1 MYIYDE
7 ELPPCD
13 STVQYHPQ
21 KLDII
26 DLVNTDKFKE
36 ILIYKKEETPP
47 KHYLF
52 YLYKS
57 TYRIESTQE
66 EVSKGIRNNINDEYI
81 FEKELDKTAYKNV
94 K

>member
-36 ILIYKKEETPP
+36 ILIYKKRRNPP
-47 KHYLF
+47 QTLSLLF
-52 YLYKS
+52 IQINLQNREHS
-57 TYRIESTQE
+57 RR
-66 EVSKGIRNNINDEYI
+66 SKQRN
-81 FEKELDKTAYKNV
+81 KK
-94 K
+94 